1 MYHFILNIVI
11 FSVAIILPCGE
22 LISFLCFFLKL
33 RLQIIEHPFL
43 HNSIDASVWTLFQ
56 RNDMIKT
63 VP

>member
-11 FSVAIILPCGE
+11 FSVAFILPFGE
-22 LISFLCFFLKL
+22 LISFLCFLLKL
-33 RLQIIEHPFL
+33 RLQIIERPFL
-43 HNSIDASVWTLFQ
+43 HNNIDASVWTLFQ